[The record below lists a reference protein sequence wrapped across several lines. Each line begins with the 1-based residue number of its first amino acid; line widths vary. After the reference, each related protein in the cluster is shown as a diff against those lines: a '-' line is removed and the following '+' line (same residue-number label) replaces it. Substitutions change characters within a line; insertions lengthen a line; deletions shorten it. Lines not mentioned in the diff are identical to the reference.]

1 MLEFPCLFVVVIF
14 GGFFCICSYCDISKN
29 TVWGFLL
36 VLNVCL
42 FVRTI
47 GRTFFLYSSY
57 CSGVNSS
64 PPSSSPTILIITSKS
79 RCIFYQLT
87 LKYEAHQDIDTNKK
101 WTCVL
106 WILIFKYLPYSYR
119 KFLIICDW
127 F

>member
-14 GGFFCICSYCDISKN
+14 GVFFVFVLIVIYQRIQFG
-29 TVWGFLL
+29 VFLL

-87 LKYEAHQDIDTNKK
+87 LKFEAHLDIDTNKK